1 MASARGVGCTA
12 SSPHHFSP
20 ESAQR
25 LAWIWDRL
33 EDAVKADQ
41 QAARVEA
48 ARPTR
53 RGCSETGRT
62 TPDLGS
68 AKSRH
73 RQSTRRA
80 DKAATRMVR
89 PVSRLVNLPALA
101 LVQADRSPP
110 VAEDELVN
118 KVPVAM
124 WASRQLSSL
133 RASFESEHFHVTG
146 L

>member
-1 MASARGVGCTA
+1 
-12 SSPHHFSP
+12 
-20 ESAQR
+20 
-25 LAWIWDRL
+25 
-33 EDAVKADQ
+33 
-41 QAARVEA
+41 
-48 ARPTR
+48 
-53 RGCSETGRT
+53 
-62 TPDLGS
+62 
-68 AKSRH
+68 
-73 RQSTRRA
+73 
-80 DKAATRMVR
+80 MVR